1 MLSHDMY
8 TYTDVFHDNSQC
20 KMLPAHC
27 EVNTVDQG
35 LNAIKGYKLYTT
47 CKSKMQARWKMKNEN
62 FRLGVKDRVSINCT
76 HCNLDF

>member
-1 MLSHDMY
+1 MLSHYMY

-47 CKSKMQARWKMKNEN
+47 CKSKMQAR
-62 FRLGVKDRVSINCT
+62 
-76 HCNLDF
+76 

>member
-1 MLSHDMY
+1 MLSHYMY

-35 LNAIKGYKLYTT
+35 LNAIKGYSILHV
-47 CKSKMQARWKMKNEN
+47 R
-62 FRLGVKDRVSINCT
+62 VKCRQGEK
-76 HCNLDF
+76 